1 MFGYLTLSGE
11 GLTQDR
17 HERYQAYYCGL
28 CRALGA
34 KYGSA
39 GRLILSNDMAFLW
52 MLLSS
57 LYEPEERTGKR
68 RCAPHPVRQR
78 VYLDNEIA
86 DYCADMNIALAY
98 HKCLDDWEDDRS
110 LWGIAGAKWLW
121 KAYQQ
126 VNRKHFT
133 ECEMIRDCLRNIAE
147 LERNDR
153 QTPDEPAQWTAK
165 MLGKI
170 FRYRE
175 DYWADT
181 LQDIGEAMGRFVY
194 LMDAYDDLPKDLR
207 HKRYNPLKEYAKQRD
222 YEDICMDGLTLLAAE
237 CAQAFETLPLMR
249 DVDILRN
256 ILYAGMWTRY
266 HVRRKMQKHS
276 TPALKEDRG

>member
-1 MFGYLTLSGE
+1 MFGYLALSGE
-11 GLTQDR
+11 GLTGDR
-17 HERYQAYYCGL
+17 KERYLAYYCGL
-28 CRALGA
+28 CRALGV

-39 GRLILSNDMAFLW
+39 CRLILSSDMAFLW
-52 MLLSS
+52 VLLSS
-57 LYEPEERTGKR
+57 LHEPQERIGKR
-68 RCAPHPVRQR
+68 RCALHPLRQR
-78 VYLDNEIA
+78 MYLENEIV

-110 LWGIAGAKWLW
+110 LWGRAGAKWLRD
-121 KAYQQ
+121 AYLQ
-126 VNRKHFT
+126 VSRKHPSV
-133 ECEMIRDCLRNIAE
+133 CGMMRDCLGNIAE

-165 MLGKI
+165 MLGRI

-181 LQDIGEAMGRFVY
+181 LQEVGEAIGRFIY
-194 LMDAYDDLPKDLR
+194 LMDAYDDLQADLR
-207 HKRYNPLKEYAKQRD
+207 RRRYNPLKEYAKQRD

-237 CAQAFETLPLMR
+237 CAQAFEILPLVR

-256 ILYAGMWTRY
+256 ILYSGIWTRY
-266 HVRRKMQKHS
+266 HMKRKMHKHS
-276 TPALKEDRG
+276 APTLKEDRG